1 MRDEQFLQ
9 LGLHCLLK
17 QSSGT
22 DPEQFRQ
29 RVRIC
34 CSTCELDHVTL
45 FHGGVSP
52 VLIDLFGDN
61 KSTRYAA
68 FFQTLK
74 HQIQL
79 YLGADAVIQPGEY
92 GRELHQ
98 AVSVWVLLPGCL

>member
-1 MRDEQFLQ
+1 VTIAHNAGSAIGQASGLMRDEQFLQ
-9 LGLHCLLK
+9 LSLHRLFN
-17 QSSGT
+17 QPPGT

-34 CSTCELDHVTL
+34 RSTCELDQVTL

-79 YLGADAVIQPGEY
+79 
-92 GRELHQ
+92 
-98 AVSVWVLLPGCL
+98 

>member
-1 MRDEQFLQ
+1 MRVDRGKVEFAGDQED
-9 LGLHCLLK
+9 
-17 QSSGT
+17 GT

-45 FHGGVSP
+45 FHGVSP

-79 YLGADAVIQPGEY
+79 YLVDAPVD
-92 GRELHQ
+92 
-98 AVSVWVLLPGCL
+98 S